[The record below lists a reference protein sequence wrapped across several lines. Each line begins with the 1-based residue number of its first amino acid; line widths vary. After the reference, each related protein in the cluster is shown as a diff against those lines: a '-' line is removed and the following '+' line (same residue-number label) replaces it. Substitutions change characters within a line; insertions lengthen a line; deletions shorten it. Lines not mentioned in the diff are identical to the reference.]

1 MKLSLICGTMKVVL
15 LLGILCLACQAT
27 AEETAPVAAE
37 TGDAQSKLALEMI
50 YIHMTWPHFVIA
62 VLTI

>member
-1 MKLSLICGTMKVVL
+1 MKVVL

-27 AEETAPVAAE
+27 AEETASVAAE
-37 TGDAQSKLALEMI
+37 TGDAAQSELALEMI
-50 YIHMTWPHFVIA
+50 YIHMTWPDFVIA

>member
-1 MKLSLICGTMKVVL
+1 MKVVL

-37 TGDAQSKLALEMI
+37 TGDAQSELALEMI